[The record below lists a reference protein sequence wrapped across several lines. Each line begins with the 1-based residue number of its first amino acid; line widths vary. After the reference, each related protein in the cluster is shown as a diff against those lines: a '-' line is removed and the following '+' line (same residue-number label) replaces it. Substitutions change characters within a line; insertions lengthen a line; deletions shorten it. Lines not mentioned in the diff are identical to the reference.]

1 MGFLDLPSPILALLD
16 QGMGF
21 VLPASVRL
29 VVWSAV
35 AALVSMW
42 IYGRSSKQERLAELK
57 PELKAIKKDLAS
69 YDGPIAGLW
78 TRMGIMFRLT
88 GQQLWLTF
96 LPAVW
101 SSLPVLFLLA
111 FLSNTYTLHMP
122 QANTVVPVK
131 PDAEK
136 VVRKGKMAWSPEDR
150 VRVDG
155 RERYWLVVWPEEGET
170 MTLNQ
175 GNTTLLTLPLDAPVD
190 VVHKKKWWNW
200 LMGNPAGYLPAT
212 SRIDEV
218 HITMAD
224 RDMFGWGPGWM
235 RFWLTPFLFFIVV
248 FSLALKFVWK
258 LH

>member
-29 VVWSAV
+29 MIWAAI
-35 AALVSMW
+35 AALISMW
-42 IYGRSSKQERLAELK
+42 IYGKTSKQDRLAELK
-57 PELKAIKKDLAS
+57 PALKEIKKDLAT
-69 YDGPIAGLW
+69 YDGPIGGLW

-101 SSLPVLFLLA
+101 STLPVLFLLA
-111 FLSNTYTLHMP
+111 FLSNTFTAHMP
-122 QANTVVPVK
+122 QPDTVVPVK
-131 PDAEK
+131 PDAQK
-136 VVRKGKMAWSPEDR
+136 IVAKGRVTWSPEDR

-155 RERYWLVVWPEEGET
+155 EERYWLVVWPEDGET
-170 MTLNQ
+170 VTLTQ
-175 GNTTLLTLPLDAPVD
+175 GNTTLLTLPLDAAID

-200 LMGNPAGYLPAT
+200 LIGNPAGYLPDN
-212 SRIDEV
+212 SRIEEV
-218 HITMAD
+218 HLTLVD
-224 RDMFGWGPGWM
+224 REMFDWGPWWM
-235 RFWLTPFLFFIVV
+235 RFWLTPFLFFIVI
-248 FSLALKFVWK
+248 FSLALKFLWK